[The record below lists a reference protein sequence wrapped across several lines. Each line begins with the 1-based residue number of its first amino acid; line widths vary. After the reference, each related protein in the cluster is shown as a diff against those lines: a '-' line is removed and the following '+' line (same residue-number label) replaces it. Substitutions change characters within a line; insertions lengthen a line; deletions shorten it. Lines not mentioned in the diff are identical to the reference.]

1 MFTWEPKASY
11 VNEVMAGGVTWS
23 KLESCLKLLNTNTAH
38 PEQFLSLQDGLASD
52 FTSLT
57 KTLYDLHKAEEPAGA
72 VGSPLKELVIGH
84 FDEEQIWQELE
95 LQNDSVLSHFQKAV
109 MRAAKA
115 DDIGLLPEEESEEE
129 EDATGSVEDSG
140 SEEDLEQEDLGEDK
154 DGDLENHESEDRD
167 SEPEEKS
174 EKANR
179 KSTAKNTAFEKFSD
193 EDSDVDFDV
202 DALEKQTQ
210 QRQKKTERQGGG
222 SIVDDRFFRLAEM
235 EAFLE
240 DVEKK
245 EEKGE
250 GGDSD
255 IDYFEDMLSEDE
267 EMEDDDVVST
277 NKKKQQKSSRDLKY
291 KDFFDPEGGPAKPV
305 SVKED
310 EDEDLGSD
318 GEEYGQEDEEME
330 EEMEDDEE
338 DEMEEN
344 VESRQAKE
352 ALKKV
357 TFDLSEDSE
366 GEDVSDI
373 LGGKRKEPEKPGPKS
388 SFEKRQEKMA
398 EKIQELEKAA
408 LENKPW
414 QLIGEVSG
422 QKRPDN
428 SLLEENLVF
437 DQAARMVMDFLGYSF
452 TMAEKIQE
460 LEKAALENKPWQ
472 LIGEVSGQK
481 RPDNSLLEENLV
493 FDQAARMAPVIT
505 EETTLYLDDII
516 KQRIK
521 DQAWDDVIRKEKPKE
536 DAFEY
541 KKRLTLAHEKSKL
554 SLAEVY
560 EQEYLKQTQQKAEEE
575 ENPAHL
581 EIQKM
586 MDSLFLKLDA
596 LSNFQFVPKPPAP
609 EVKIVSNMPSITMEE
624 VAPVS
629 VSSAALLAPE
639 EIKVKNK
646 AGDIKGDAE
655 KTATDKKRERR
666 KKKILKRLKQREREK
681 RQKLREKR
689 NEGKN
694 LKYTKKEAAENL
706 KKLAKDGKTTLL
718 KDEGKDKALRSSQAF
733 FSELQDQVKRQLK
746 GAKNDAAKKK
756 KHKEISAIKLK
767 L

>member
-1 MFTWEPKASY
+1 MFIWEPKTSH
-11 VNEVMAGGVTWS
+11 VNEIMAGVVTCS

-109 MRAAKA
+109 MRASKA
-115 DDIGLLPEEESEEE
+115 EYVSLLPESEEE
-129 EDATGSVEDSG
+129 EDDATGSVEDSG
-140 SEEDLEQEDLGEDK
+140 SEEDLDQADLGEGK
-154 DGDLENHESEDRD
+154 DGDLENHESEDRG
-167 SEPEEKS
+167 SETEEEN
-174 EKANR
+174 EKASR

-202 DALEKQTQ
+202 DALEKRTQ

-267 EMEDDDVVST
+267 EMEDEDIVST
-277 NKKKQQKSSRDLKY
+277 NKKKQKSSRDLKY
-291 KDFFDPEGGPAKPV
+291 KDFFDPEGGPAK
-305 SVKED
+305 SDAVKED
-310 EDEDLGSD
+310 DDVGSD
-318 GEEYGQEDEEME
+318 GEEYGQDDEEME
-330 EEMEDDEE
+330 EEMEDEE
-338 DEMEEN
+338 HEMLEN

-373 LGGKRKEPEKPGPKS
+373 LGGKWKEPEKPGPKS
-388 SFEKRQEKMA
+388 SFEKRQEK
-398 EKIQELEKAA
+398 
-408 LENKPW
+408 
-414 QLIGEVSG
+414 
-422 QKRPDN
+422 
-428 SLLEENLVF
+428 
-437 DQAARMVMDFLGYSF
+437 
-452 TMAEKIQE
+452 MAEKIQE

-521 DQAWDDVIRKEKPKE
+521 DQAWDDVVRKEKPKE

-541 KKRLTLAHEKSKL
+541 KKRLTLTHEKSKL

-596 LSNFQFVPKPPAP
+596 LSNFQFIPKPPAP
-609 EVKIVSNMPSITMEE
+609 EVKIVTNMPSITMEE

-629 VSSAALLAPE
+629 VSNAVLLAPE

-681 RQKLREKR
+681 RQKLREKM

-756 KHKEISAIKLK
+756 KHKEVSAIKLK